1 MMLKKHSIKLVL
13 ILLILA
19 YLSVGCNFGF
29 WGEDRGSISGKIL
42 DSDRL
47 PITEAKVTT
56 SPATITTTTNKNGYF
71 NIDNVK
77 EGDYTVTIIKAGYE
91 TKTTSCRVD
100 GGASF
105 SCWGSSNNTYVEIY
119 LTLN

>member
-1 MMLKKHSIKLVL
+1 MMLKKYSIKLIL

-19 YLSVGCNFGF
+19 SLSVGCNFGI
-29 WGEDRGSISGKIL
+29 WGKNRGSISGKIL
-42 DSDRL
+42 DSSNS

-56 SPATITTTTNKNGYF
+56 FPATIIMTTNKNGYF
-71 NIDNVK
+71 NIDNVEK
-77 EGDYTVTIIKAGYE
+77 GDYTVTITKAGYT
-91 TKTTSCRVD
+91 TKTTSCRLD

-105 SCWGSSNNTYVEIY
+105 SCWGSSNNTYVEIH